1 MISTLLFQKRIYF
14 IIILCYFQCGVINKE
29 NSYLL
34 RMSLS
39 SMLFPFVLPADHLS
53 GDFETS
59 LAHTVKVAIMSQFF
73 K

>member
-1 MISTLLFQKRIYF
+1 
-14 IIILCYFQCGVINKE
+14 
-29 NSYLL
+29 
-34 RMSLS
+34 
-39 SMLFPFVLPADHLS
+39 MLFPFVLPADHLS